1 MKRPYA
7 AALVIVVAQLASPMA
22 ASAGDGTF
30 GAHTDLAAG
39 NGPVSSAIGD
49 FNSDGFADL
58 AVANASDGD
67 VSVLLGAGDGSLGA
81 KTDFLAGGTA
91 NAVAVGDFNSD
102 GAEDLAVAN
111 RNIDKVSILL
121 GAGNG
126 SFGSP
131 TSFTTG
137 NGPVAIAIGD
147 FNADRVEDLALSNF
161 DGSPTP
167 AEGSVSVLLGAGNG
181 SFGTKTDYEVDFP
194 TPSVAVGD
202 FNADGYDDLV
212 TANEYNGRTVS
223 VLLNDG
229 DGDGSFGGDTLFQVG
244 IAPQGVAVG
253 DFNSDGFDDLAVTGS
268 FEGFVSV
275 LLGTGTGGF
284 GMRTDYPVGAPD
296 GVAIGDFNSDGAE
309 DLAVTASNPA
319 PPGNGHVSVLLGAG
333 NGSFAAATD
342 FPVDR
347 DTTTVVVGDLNS
359 DGNQDLAVGHST
371 GTTVSILL
379 GLGTPYLAGNLLAN
393 GGAEGATA
401 TRGIAAPQIPGW
413 TRGPS
418 GSMTYVRY
426 PFRSAFSELRD
437 SARWEGGLSF
447 FSGGPDGPSSA
458 SQTAGVADSAAS
470 IDAGLATANL
480 AADLGGFRILNHQM
494 QVSAEFRDATGNSL
508 GTFAIGPVSVAERHN
523 LTDLV
528 RRRAQAPV
536 PVGTRS
542 ITVTIAATQTAGL
555 VYTDAYADNVKLS
568 LDAPVPPP
576 GDGDGGGG
584 GAEPPP
590 ADTDPPETL
599 KGKGPKRQIA
609 TPRATFRFSSD
620 EPGSS
625 FECRLDR
632 KRPRLCSSPLRVKG
646 LRPGRHRVTA
656 TAIDRAG
663 NRDATPAAWRFRVLP
678 SNQR

>member
-1 MKRPYA
+1 MKA
-7 AALVIVVAQLASPMA
+7 AAASAAIIIAQLACVST

-39 NGPVSSAIGD
+39 NGPASTTIGD

-58 AVANASDGD
+58 AAANTPDGD
-67 VSVLLGAGDGSLGA
+67 VSVMLGAGDGSFGA

-91 NAVAVGDFNSD
+91 DAVAAGDFNAD

-111 RNIDKVSILL
+111 RNVDKVSILF
-121 GAGNG
+121 GADSG
-126 SFGSP
+126 SFGVP
-131 TSFTTG
+131 TSFATG

-167 AEGSVSVLLGAGNG
+167 AEGSVSVLLGVGNG
-181 SFGTKTDYEVDFP
+181 TFGPKTDYEVDFP

-202 FNADGYDDLV
+202 FNADGFDDLV

-229 DGDGSFGGDTLFQVG
+229 DGDGSFADDTLFQVG
-244 IAPQGVAVG
+244 IAPRGVAVG
-253 DFNSDGFDDLAVTGS
+253 DFNSDGSDDLAVTSS

-275 LLGTGTGGF
+275 LLGTGAGGF
-284 GMRTDYPVGAPD
+284 GMRNDYPVGSPD
-296 GVAIGDFNSDGAE
+296 GVAIGDFNSDGTE
-309 DLAVTASNPA
+309 DLAVSASNPA
-319 PPGNGHVSVLLGAG
+319 PPGNGHISILLGAG
-333 NGSFAAATD
+333 NGSFFAGTD

-347 DTTTVVVGDLNS
+347 NPATVVVGDLNS
-359 DGNQDLAVGHST
+359 DGNTDLAVGHSL
-371 GTTVSILL
+371 GTSVSLLL
-379 GLGTPYLAGNLLAN
+379 GQGTPYLAGNLLAN

-413 TRGPS
+413 TRGPT

-458 SQTAGVADSAAS
+458 SQTVSVAGSATS

-480 AADLGGFRILNHQM
+480 AADLGGFRILEHRM
-494 QVSAEFRDATGNSL
+494 QVSAEFRDGAGSSL
-508 GTFAIGPVSVAERHN
+508 GTFTVGPVSAAERHN
-523 LTDLV
+523 LTDLI
-528 RRRAQAPV
+528 RRTALVPV

-542 ITVTIAATQTAGL
+542 VTVEVAATGTAGL
-555 VYTDAYADNVKLS
+555 VYADAYADNVKLT
-568 LDAPVPPP
+568 LDAPAPPP
-576 GDGDGGGG
+576 GTGDGGDGTT
-584 GAEPPP
+584 EPPP

-599 KGKGPKRQIA
+599 KGKGPKRRIA
-609 TPRATFRFSSD
+609 SPRARFRFESD

-632 KRPRLCSSPLRVKG
+632 KKPKRCSSPFRVRG
-646 LRPGRHRVTA
+646 LKPGRHRLTV
-656 TAIDRAG
+656 TAIDPAA
-663 NRDATPAAWRFRVLP
+663 NRDATPAVWRFRVL
-678 SNQR
+678 SSHRR